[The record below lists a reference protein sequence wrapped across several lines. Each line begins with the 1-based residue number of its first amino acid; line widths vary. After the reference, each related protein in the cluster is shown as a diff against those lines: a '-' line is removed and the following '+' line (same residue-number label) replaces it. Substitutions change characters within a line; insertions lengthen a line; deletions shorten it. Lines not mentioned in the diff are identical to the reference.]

1 MAELGRGWTKALAF
15 AVLWMGTGG
24 MVYAQPG
31 PAISNNATGSLSGRL
46 TDLYSKPLEGVTITL
61 RLQATGAVVGRST
74 SQKNGVYQFSGLEPG
89 EYLLEAESAQLGRSQ
104 LEIAIYAGQESR
116 LQTAVRFTPLA
127 PDAALTAKQSEEPPA
142 TQAPPVVAAQHRI
155 APRLSFDHPSIEVAA
170 PVIVNVT
177 LEPEPLI
184 VLPLSVRKL
193 EVTATPSSTV
203 PAPVIAAAPQ
213 LPAQSVTISTAATK
227 TIVSASE
234 LQALPVSGRHWQD
247 FVLDNAPTSA
257 TPAGGQAAISLRGAG
272 LDAPVIALDGMS
284 LNPAFGST
292 DGGHGKN
299 EETPAGMAQVGVGGH
314 GLAVSEAA
322 IRRVE
327 TEAGN
332 VEAEES
338 RAAAGRM
345 NMESER
351 GANELHGQGFVFDR
365 RNSWGAQNPFT
376 EWVQESA
383 PATLTTVPAFTPLAF
398 TPPDNES
405 TWGLGV
411 CGHIRRDKLFW
422 FAAVDGYQRND
433 PGVSMVKH
441 PYLCANPPQ
450 CTEQTGFFAQPT
462 NDQMQV
468 LSAQL
473 GVPSA
478 NPVAVGLAAY
488 SPMLET
494 LAGLLGPAP
503 RTATQWTGF
512 GRLDWQAAERHH
524 FTVESIGAWWNSPGG
539 GLTRVAENYGNHSY
553 GSTHATEEWLL
564 GRWEYFLTPNLLATT
579 QGSVGAVDLEARPE
593 TPSAFEKSFLAGNLW
608 GQLPQIVV
616 DNRYGF
622 TIGNPAR
629 FGQGSYPNEH
639 LIHAQESV
647 DWVRG
652 KLLVR
657 SGFEVDHNADETS
670 LLRNQTGTYTYS
682 NVENFATDALVFGK
696 YGMSDALDP
705 YNQHNCDQTGKVWR
719 DSGGGLRG
727 LGNLPCYSHY
737 TQMIGPNDWHLSTND
752 WALYSTAQWQ
762 LSKRVVLSAGLRWER
777 EQPPPAL
784 TAMRNSQ
791 LPLTEKLPALG
802 NNWGPRLG
810 LAVGRGEKHWPVL
823 QLGYGLYYGRTE
835 NSTLEAALSQ
845 TGSLNGDLNYFL
857 RPTDNLIGGGAP
869 PFPYVL
875 AGRPGSVIKPGAV
888 EFAAV
893 FRNPEVNQAIASAE
907 EMLPGHVEVT
917 AGVMVSLGRR
927 LPISI
932 DTNLATASAQQS
944 ITYNVVDP
952 GGAGPIKATQITVP
966 FYASWPGSGGDCP
979 YYQPT
984 GSSLAG
990 RLCPDYQQITTL
1002 ESRANSTYEA
1012 GILKVERYG
1021 RRGLSFHAH
1030 YIYGHA
1036 MDWNPNES
1044 AQSAGN
1050 DLLDPSN
1057 FGLEYGV
1064 SDLDIRHS
1072 FGATV
1077 VYETPWKLRGK
1088 PGKFANGWMISGVM
1102 QARSGLPFTMH
1113 TSGSLAKEFN
1123 RSSGAAIVGLAPGMN
1138 GSGGDNRVYGM
1149 GNDNH
1154 FYNIGRNTYRYP
1166 GTWKMDLRLG
1176 KTFDLGKMRQLE
1188 LLAESF
1194 NLLNHQNVTELETT
1208 GYYLEPGS
1216 SDGALPTLNFMTGP
1230 MVEANGTIEH
1240 PNSTAFGQP
1249 FNSNATNFYRER
1261 QFQFGLRLRF

>member
-1 MAELGRGWTKALAF
+1 
-15 AVLWMGTGG
+15 
-24 MVYAQPG
+24 
-31 PAISNNATGSLSGRL
+31 
-46 TDLYSKPLEGVTITL
+46 
-61 RLQATGAVVGRST
+61 
-74 SQKNGVYQFSGLEPG
+74 
-89 EYLLEAESAQLGRSQ
+89 
-104 LEIAIYAGQESR
+104 
-116 LQTAVRFTPLA
+116 
-127 PDAALTAKQSEEPPA
+127 
-142 TQAPPVVAAQHRI
+142 
-155 APRLSFDHPSIEVAA
+155 
-170 PVIVNVT
+170 
-177 LEPEPLI
+177 
-184 VLPLSVRKL
+184 
-193 EVTATPSSTV
+193 
-203 PAPVIAAAPQ
+203 
-213 LPAQSVTISTAATK
+213 
-227 TIVSASE
+227 
-234 LQALPVSGRHWQD
+234 
-247 FVLDNAPTSA
+247 
-257 TPAGGQAAISLRGAG
+257 
-272 LDAPVIALDGMS
+272 
-284 LNPAFGST
+284 
-292 DGGHGKN
+292 
-299 EETPAGMAQVGVGGH
+299 
-314 GLAVSEAA
+314 
-322 IRRVE
+322 
-327 TEAGN
+327 
-332 VEAEES
+332 
-338 RAAAGRM
+338 M

-411 CGHIRRDKLFW
+411 GGHIRRDKLFW

-791 LPLTEKLPALG
+791 LPLTG
-802 NNWGPRLG
+802 S
-810 LAVGRGEKHWPVL
+810 AVGIWFVL
-823 QLGYGLYYGRTE
+823 RTDGKFD
-835 NSTLEAALSQ
+835 A
-845 TGSLNGDLNYFL
+845 
-857 RPTDNLIGGGAP
+857 GGGP
-869 PFPYVL
+869 L
-875 AGRPGSVIKPGAV
+875 ADRLAQWRS
-888 EFAAV
+888 ELLSAAD
-893 FRNPEVNQAIASAE
+893 RQSNRRRRASLSLCAGGKAGQRDQA
-907 EMLPGHVEVT
+907 
-917 AGVMVSLGRR
+917 
-927 LPISI
+927 
-932 DTNLATASAQQS
+932 
-944 ITYNVVDP
+944 
-952 GGAGPIKATQITVP
+952 
-966 FYASWPGSGGDCP
+966 GSGRVC
-979 YYQPT
+979 
-984 GSSLAG
+984 
-990 RLCPDYQQITTL
+990 C
-1002 ESRANSTYEA
+1002 
-1012 GILKVERYG
+1012 
-1021 RRGLSFHAH
+1021 
-1030 YIYGHA
+1030 
-1036 MDWNPNES
+1036 
-1044 AQSAGN
+1044 
-1050 DLLDPSN
+1050 
-1057 FGLEYGV
+1057 
-1064 SDLDIRHS
+1064 
-1072 FGATV
+1072 
-1077 VYETPWKLRGK
+1077 
-1088 PGKFANGWMISGVM
+1088 
-1102 QARSGLPFTMH
+1102 GLPQ
-1113 TSGSLAKEFN
+1113 S
-1123 RSSGAAIVGLAPGMN
+1123 
-1138 GSGGDNRVYGM
+1138 
-1149 GNDNH
+1149 
-1154 FYNIGRNTYRYP
+1154 
-1166 GTWKMDLRLG
+1166 
-1176 KTFDLGKMRQLE
+1176 
-1188 LLAESF
+1188 
-1194 NLLNHQNVTELETT
+1194 
-1208 GYYLEPGS
+1208 
-1216 SDGALPTLNFMTGP
+1216 
-1230 MVEANGTIEH
+1230 
-1240 PNSTAFGQP
+1240 
-1249 FNSNATNFYRER
+1249 
-1261 QFQFGLRLRF
+1261 

>member
-1 MAELGRGWTKALAF
+1 M
-15 AVLWMGTGG
+15 
-24 MVYAQPG
+24 
-31 PAISNNATGSLSGRL
+31 
-46 TDLYSKPLEGVTITL
+46 
-61 RLQATGAVVGRST
+61 
-74 SQKNGVYQFSGLEPG
+74 
-89 EYLLEAESAQLGRSQ
+89 
-104 LEIAIYAGQESR
+104 
-116 LQTAVRFTPLA
+116 
-127 PDAALTAKQSEEPPA
+127 
-142 TQAPPVVAAQHRI
+142 
-155 APRLSFDHPSIEVAA
+155 
-170 PVIVNVT
+170 
-177 LEPEPLI
+177 
-184 VLPLSVRKL
+184 
-193 EVTATPSSTV
+193 
-203 PAPVIAAAPQ
+203 
-213 LPAQSVTISTAATK
+213 
-227 TIVSASE
+227 
-234 LQALPVSGRHWQD
+234 
-247 FVLDNAPTSA
+247 
-257 TPAGGQAAISLRGAG
+257 
-272 LDAPVIALDGMS
+272 
-284 LNPAFGST
+284 
-292 DGGHGKN
+292 
-299 EETPAGMAQVGVGGH
+299 
-314 GLAVSEAA
+314 
-322 IRRVE
+322 
-327 TEAGN
+327 
-332 VEAEES
+332 
-338 RAAAGRM
+338 
-345 NMESER
+345 
-351 GANELHGQGFVFDR
+351 
-365 RNSWGAQNPFT
+365 
-376 EWVQESA
+376 
-383 PATLTTVPAFTPLAF
+383 
-398 TPPDNES
+398 
-405 TWGLGV
+405 
-411 CGHIRRDKLFW
+411 
-422 FAAVDGYQRND
+422 
-433 PGVSMVKH
+433 
-441 PYLCANPPQ
+441 
-450 CTEQTGFFAQPT
+450 
-462 NDQMQV
+462 
-468 LSAQL
+468 
-473 GVPSA
+473 
-478 NPVAVGLAAY
+478 
-488 SPMLET
+488 
-494 LAGLLGPAP
+494 
-503 RTATQWTGF
+503 
-512 GRLDWQAAERHH
+512 
-524 FTVESIGAWWNSPGG
+524 
-539 GLTRVAENYGNHSY
+539 
-553 GSTHATEEWLL
+553 
-564 GRWEYFLTPNLLATT
+564 
-579 QGSVGAVDLEARPE
+579 GAVDLEARPE

-1188 LLAESF
+1188 LLA
-1194 NLLNHQNVTELETT
+1194 
-1208 GYYLEPGS
+1208 
-1216 SDGALPTLNFMTGP
+1216 
-1230 MVEANGTIEH
+1230 
-1240 PNSTAFGQP
+1240 
-1249 FNSNATNFYRER
+1249 
-1261 QFQFGLRLRF
+1261 